1 MDEREKNIVLM
12 EQEADQAWAETL
24 DLLFKSSSAEQLML
38 ALCLEHR
45 RLQRQGM
52 LLTEP
57 LVLVGMKRVLIEAT
71 RRGLLP
77 PQKLHED
84 PNDPNPIIDFLD
96 NLEDPMN
103 NS

>member
-24 DLLFKSSSAEQLML
+24 DLLFKSSPAERLML
-38 ALCLEHR
+38 ALCLEQR
-45 RLQRQGM
+45 SLKRQGM
-52 LLTEP
+52 MLSEA
-57 LVLVGMKRVLIEAT
+57 LVLAGIRRVLIEAV
-71 RRGLLP
+71 RRGLMP
-77 PQKLHED
+77 PQRLHSTL
-84 PNDPNPIIDFLD
+84 NDPNPIIDFLD